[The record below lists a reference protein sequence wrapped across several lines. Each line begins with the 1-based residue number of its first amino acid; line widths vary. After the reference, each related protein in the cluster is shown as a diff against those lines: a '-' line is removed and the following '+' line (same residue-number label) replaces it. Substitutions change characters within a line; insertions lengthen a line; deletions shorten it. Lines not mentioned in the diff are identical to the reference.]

1 MLRELEIEQPENA
14 ELKSFDYDFFKR
26 MLVRIA
32 ALGQFKLGGQKQ
44 ALLEAKLEEEND
56 EREKQKQLKEKML

>member
-1 MLRELEIEQPENA
+1 MLRELEVEQPENA

-32 ALGQFKLGGQKQ
+32 ALG
-44 ALLEAKLEEEND
+44 
-56 EREKQKQLKEKML
+56 